1 MMHEIDTLL
10 ANYEH
15 GLINRRQLLQALT
28 LTAVPLQQQTGS
40 PVLRGLQLDHVNVQ
54 VTDAKRSA
62 DFYGKL
68 CGVARDMGGGR
79 WQVDLA
85 NGSYISLMP
94 ATDRTYRPGTV
105 DHFCVGVE
113 LSPEDTAATLKRA
126 DIELATFPDQRGGLY
141 VRDPDGF
148 LVQILTVK
156 K

>member
-1 MMHEIDTLL
+1 MMREIDALL

-68 CGVARDMGGGR
+68 CGVPRDMGGGR

-113 LSPEDTAATLKRA
+113 LTLRIPQPHSSVPTSNSRHFQTSAAVFTCEILM
-126 DIELATFPDQRGGLY
+126 
-141 VRDPDGF
+141 GF
-148 LVQILTVK
+148 SCRS
-156 K
+156 